1 METMSAADSEVDID
15 ALSRMVSFGSAG
27 DLTQAELSELAK
39 SVGTDDIFG
48 PEEVSEGRQQM
59 VTDIEAS
66 PPHELADIV
75 AGSRTPETISYGSGG
90 DPDRSSG
97 GASPSRSGERC
108 WASMFDHECLRC
120 SEGSGEKL
128 IDKFCSVCRT
138 TGVRVAAERVRALL
152 PEQYDRFANSRKEGF
167 WTEGSGTTPRFRVV
181 NHTKECTGAWL
192 VLFEKEPVGVPVNW
206 APMPPDWLE
215 SVDYMRLWL
224 SKSTMVPRQPRLGL
238 GVVFTMHCG
247 AAAAK
252 PDPSPCPHPHPNQV
266 PRQPRQKLKRKG
278 AATDTQPAPV
288 PPPLRAIALPMS
300 SPLGPQ
306 PHDMTPLLD
315 MSELLMGDSAHGT
328 QVRPGPRTL
337 APNPNPNPNP
347 DPNPRHPNPNQAP
360 AYRSQLATA
369 ETVTARVA
377 AQRWTARSC

>member
-1 METMSAADSEVDID
+1 MATVLGDVWCCLPHTTYWSEWDTMSAADNDVDID

-48 PEEVSEGRQQM
+48 PEEISEGRQEM

-75 AGSRTPETISYGSGG
+75 AGSRTPETLSYESSRG
-90 DPDRSSG
+90 SG
-97 GASPSRSGERC
+97 GASPNRSGERC
-108 WASMFDHECLRC
+108 WASMLDHDCLRC

-167 WTEGSGTTPRFRVV
+167 WTEGSGATPRFRVV

-206 APMPPDWLE
+206 APIPPDWLE
-215 SVDYMRLWL
+215 SEGYMRLWL
-224 SKSTMVPRQPRLGL
+224 SKSTMVPAP
-238 GVVFTMHCG
+238 
-247 AAAAK
+247 AAAGVRVRIHHAP
-252 PDPSPCPHPHPNQV
+252 PDCSC
-266 PRQPRQKLKRKG
+266 
-278 AATDTQPAPV
+278 
-288 PPPLRAIALPMS
+288 
-300 SPLGPQ
+300 
-306 PHDMTPLLD
+306 
-315 MSELLMGDSAHGT
+315 
-328 QVRPGPRTL
+328 
-337 APNPNPNPNP
+337 
-347 DPNPRHPNPNQAP
+347 QAEP
-360 AYRSQLATA
+360 
-369 ETVTARVA
+369 
-377 AQRWTARSC
+377 